1 MIIDRLNQKY
11 FRKQTAFGRPFEFQ
25 MPVDFQPTH
34 PRNNSKGSYQRGCR
48 VCQKRRGVI
57 RSYGIYMCRRCFRE
71 RADKL
76 GFVKYD

>member
-1 MIIDRLNQKY
+1 
-11 FRKQTAFGRPFEFQ
+11 
-25 MPVDFQPTH
+25 MPVDFQPSY
-34 PRNNSKGSYQRGCR
+34 PRNNSKGSYERGCR

-57 RSYGIYMCRRCFRE
+57 RSYGIMMCRRCFRE